1 MPLVRHL
8 AARVVASRGVVP
20 PVVAGLALIL
30 GFSSCTPPMPPDTG
44 PDGENVAVT
53 PNTDLVD
60 GQEITIHG
68 WGYSANA
75 PVGVIQCKTPAAGYE
90 DCSGRTAHSLSTDA
104 NGAYEISYNVT
115 RILRFGNGRE
125 HDCAVPDSCYLVSV
139 YPHGFYGR
147 AAAPLHFS
155 PGQAVSAWPNAK
167 LTDQQEIQ
175 VKGYGY
181 GAHAS
186 VGIVQCP
193 KVDPRIDRCDGRT
206 ADSFSADADGNFTR
220 QMTVYEVIED
230 AHGVKTD
237 CRVPD
242 SCVVAAVWVHGFQG
256 LATDD
261 LRFLPD
267 AG

>member
-1 MPLVRHL
+1 MRLRRLVCSGS
-8 AARVVASRGVVP
+8 AAVAVM
-20 PVVAGLALIL
+20 L
-30 GFSSCTPPMPPDTG
+30 GASSCTPPMPPDTG
-44 PDGENVAVT
+44 SDGETVTVT
-53 PNTDLVD
+53 PNTDLED
-60 GQEITIHG
+60 GQEVTIRG
-68 WGYSANA
+68 SGYSPNA
-75 PVGVIQCKTPAAGYE
+75 PVGVIQCKVPAAGYE

-104 NGAYEISYNVT
+104 NGHYQISYNIT

-147 AAAPLHFS
+147 AAAPLNFE
-155 PGQAVSAWPNAK
+155 PGRAVSAWPNVA

-193 KVDPRIDRCDGRT
+193 KVDPWIDRCDGRT
-206 ADSFSADADGNFTR
+206 ATSFNADADGNFTTE
-220 QMTVYEVIED
+220 MTVYKVIKD
-230 AHGVKTD
+230 AHGTETD
-237 CRVPD
+237 CSVPD
-242 SCVVAAVWVHGFQG
+242 SCVVAAVYVHGFQG

-261 LRFLPD
+261 LRFLP
-267 AG
+267 